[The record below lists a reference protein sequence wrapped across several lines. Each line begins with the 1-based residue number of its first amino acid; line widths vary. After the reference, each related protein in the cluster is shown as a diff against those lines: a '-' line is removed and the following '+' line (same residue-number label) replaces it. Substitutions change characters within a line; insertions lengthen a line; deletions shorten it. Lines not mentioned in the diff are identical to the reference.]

1 MEADIKHK
9 EIRTNIWG
17 GKETNMQRVSSF
29 TLQINSVKKS
39 KNYDHRFWPMKIRR
53 KGRNNN
59 SESSMKK
66 WWKRIRRNKIQ
77 E

>member
-1 MEADIKHK
+1 MEADINHK
-9 EIRTNIWG
+9 EIRINIWG
-17 GKETNMQRVSSF
+17 GKETNMQRASSF
-29 TLQINSVKKS
+29 TLQTNSVKKS
-39 KNYDHRFWPMKIRR
+39 KNYDHRFWLMKVRR

-59 SESSMKK
+59 FESNMKK